1 MRITPE
7 EAAVL
12 IGRVRAGDQTAWD
25 MLVTAYVGLVWAI
38 TRNHRLSHGD
48 ASDVSQ
54 TTWLRLVENL
64 DRLDDPSRV
73 GAWLATTARR
83 ECLRTLRL
91 SGRQVLVEDEA
102 ELDRGSDTQQPEVDA
117 PLLREEE
124 AAAVRVAFAKLPD
137 RCQQLLSLLMADN
150 PPSYEELSAALAMP
164 IGSIGPT
171 RGRCLEK
178 LRIMMAGTPADL
190 DGSGSRDAGAAR

>member
-12 IGRVRAGDQTAWD
+12 VERVRDGDQSAWD
-25 MLVTAYVGLVWAI
+25 ALVDAYVGLVWAI
-38 TRNHRLSHGD
+38 TRNHRLSTGD
-48 ASDVSQ
+48 AADVSQ

-64 DRLDDPSRV
+64 DRLDDPRRV

-91 SGRQVLVEDEA
+91 SGRHVLVDDEA
-102 ELDRGSDTQQPEVDA
+102 ELDRGSDPQQPDVDA
-117 PLLREEE
+117 LLLKEEE
-124 AAAVRVAFAKLPD
+124 AVAVRLAFSRLPE
-137 RCQQLLSLLMADN
+137 RCQQLLSLLMVDE
-150 PPSYEELSAALAMP
+150 PPSYEELSAALGMP

-178 LRIMMAGTPADL
+178 LRLLVASTAADL
-190 DGSGSRDAGAAR
+190 DGSAARSADAAR

>member
-1 MRITPE
+1 MRIEPE
-7 EAAVL
+7 DAAALVQ
-12 IGRVRAGDQTAWD
+12 RVRAGDERAWD
-25 MLVTAYVGLVWAI
+25 ALVDAYVGLVWSI
-38 TRNHRLSHGD
+38 TRAHRLSAGD
-48 ASDVSQ
+48 AADVSQ

-83 ECLRTLRL
+83 ECLRILRL

-102 ELDRGSDTQQPEVDA
+102 DLERGGDHQAVPVDA
-117 PLLREEE
+117 LLLQAEE
-124 AAAVRVAFAKLPD
+124 AEAVRAAFVRLPE
-137 RCQQLLSLLMADN
+137 RCQELLALLMADP
-150 PPSYEELSAALAMP
+150 PPSYADVSAALQLP

-178 LRIMMAGTPADL
+178 LRLLMAEPGNGRRA
-190 DGSGSRDAGAAR
+190 